1 MGEYGSC
8 AYYFWN
14 AAIALVVNGVW
25 LYDEL
30 ESVEI
35 AFIVLALS
43 CTAPTSWSAFIIFE
57 DGN

>member
-14 AAIALVVNGVW
+14 AAMALVVNGVW

-35 AFIVLALS
+35 AFTVLPLS
-43 CTAPTSWSAFIIFE
+43 
-57 DGN
+57 